1 MIGGSHTSGMVS
13 AVGPVRALAV
23 VAVCLALGACA
34 QSGSGAL
41 DFSSPVNDTE
51 AAAKD
56 TRTDLAKA
64 TETAGKAFA
73 KEPRDPDKAVAYA
86 RNLKALGEKRQ
97 ALAVLQHAA
106 GVNPGHRELNSE
118 YGRLALDLDQISV
131 AQRLLQ
137 AADDPTNPDWRVI
150 SARGTVLAKQG
161 SYRDAIPL
169 YERALA
175 LAPNQPSILNN
186 LALARAMEGH
196 ADQAEPLLKRAVAA
210 DGKDPRVSQIWPSCS
225 ACRANTTKRR
235 WRRRAI
241 CLPTRP
247 RPTSTMSGASSCSSL
262 GRCRNPSRPRPV
274 WPRRPLPVPTSAA
287 RRSTMA
293 LRAGLPKWPSRPPS
307 SQGRFCRRANEP
319 TRHPGSRGA
328 AETVRDLQQPAS
340 ARQIPALRDRAS
352 ARPLRPG

>member
-41 DFSSPVNDTE
+41 DLSSPVNDTE

-196 ADQAEPLLKRAVAA
+196 ADQAEPLLKRAAAA
-210 DGKDPRVSQIWPSCS
+210 DGKDPRVSQNLALVLGLQGKYDEAKMAAARDLP
-225 ACRANTTKRR
+225 ADKAAADVDYVRR
-235 WRRRAI
+235 I
-241 CLPTRP
+241 VMLEP
-247 RPTSTMSGASSCSSL
+247 RPMSQSQPAPPSL
-262 GRCRNPSRPRPV
+262 AKAPAPRPD
-274 WPRRPLPVPTSAA
+274 
-287 RRSTMA
+287 
-293 LRAGLPKWPSRPPS
+293 LRGPAVDD
-307 SQGRFCRRANEP
+307 
-319 TRHPGSRGA
+319 GA
-328 AETVRDLQQPAS
+328 AGWAAKVAVAPAK
-340 ARQIPALRDRAS
+340 
-352 ARPLRPG
+352 

>member
-1 MIGGSHTSGMVS
+1 MVS
-13 AVGPVRALAV
+13 AAGPVRALAV

-34 QSGSGAL
+34 QSGSGPL
-41 DFSSPVNDTE
+41 DLSAPVNDSE

-56 TRTDLAKA
+56 TRSDLAKA
-64 TETAGKAFA
+64 TETSGKAFA

-106 GVNPGHRELNSE
+106 NFNAGHRELNSE

-196 ADQAEPLLKRAVAA
+196 ADQAEPLLKRAAA
-210 DGKDPRVSQIWPSCS
+210 DGKDPRVSQNL
-225 ACRANTTKRR
+225 ALVLGLQGKYDEARVAAARDLRADNAAEDVDYVRR
-235 WRRRAI
+235 I
-241 CLPTRP
+241 VMLEP
-247 RPTSTMSGASSCSSL
+247 RPMSQSQPAPPGLAKV
-262 GRCRNPSRPRPV
+262 PAPRPD
-274 WPRRPLPVPTSAA
+274 
-287 RRSTMA
+287 
-293 LRAGLPKWPSRPPS
+293 LRGPAVDD
-307 SQGRFCRRANEP
+307 
-319 TRHPGSRGA
+319 GA
-328 AETVRDLQQPAS
+328 AGWAPKVAVAPAK
-340 ARQIPALRDRAS
+340 
-352 ARPLRPG
+352 